1 MKAVLFDL
9 DRTLVDV
16 QSYTDYTAA
25 LADVEALIGSWQD
38 RPTPS
43 TGWDGP
49 TRRCMSVLVSLS
61 GDPRWQRVSDV
72 IERHELA
79 AISQSVAMPGLEK
92 VASLDLP
99 VAVVTLLPPGAAR
112 LTLDHHAVDIATLVG
127 RRSDLA
133 PKPAADQLL
142 AACAELGVEPTE
154 AVMVGDSTWD
164 QVAAHV
170 AGCDFIGLTNG
181 ALSEFPNGTTVV
193 DGLTDLQ
200 F

>member
-16 QSYTDYTAA
+16 QSYTDYAAA
-25 LADVEALIGSWQD
+25 LADVEAIIGSWQD
-38 RPTPS
+38 RPTPP

-49 TRRCMSVLVSLS
+49 TRRCMGVLVSLS
-61 GDPRWQRVSDV
+61 GDPRWQRISDV

-79 AISQSVAMPGLEK
+79 AISRSVAMPGLDRF
-92 VASLDLP
+92 ASLEIP
-99 VAVVTLLPPGAAR
+99 MAVVTLLPPGAAR
-112 LTLDHHAVDIATLVG
+112 RTLDHHGIDITTLVG

-142 AACAELGVEPTE
+142 AACAELGVEPAG

-164 QVAAHV
+164 QVAAQA

-181 ALSEFPNGTTVV
+181 ALSEFPPGTMLA
-193 DGLTDLQ
+193 DGLADLR

>member
-16 QSYTDYTAA
+16 QSYTDYAAA
-25 LADVEALIGSWQD
+25 LADVESMIGSWED
-38 RPTPS
+38 RPTPP

-49 TRRCMSVLVSLS
+49 TRRCMGVLVALS
-61 GDPRWQRVSDV
+61 GDPRWQSVSDV

-79 AISQSVAMPGLEK
+79 AIGRSTAMPGLDLVK
-92 VASLDLP
+92 SLELP
-99 VAVVTLLPPGAAR
+99 MGVVTLLPPGAAR
-112 LTLDHHAVDIATLVG
+112 ATLAHHGIAIDTLVG
-127 RRSDLA
+127 RRPDLA

-142 AACAELGVEPTE
+142 AACAELGVAPGE

-164 QVAAHV
+164 LAAAAA
-170 AGCDFIGLTNG
+170 AGCGFVGLTNG
-181 ALSEFPNGTTVV
+181 GPSEFPAGTTVV
-193 DGLTDLQ
+193 DGLPHLS

>member
-16 QSYTDYTAA
+16 QSYTDYAAA
-25 LADVEALIGSWQD
+25 LADVEAIIGSWQD
-38 RPTPS
+38 RPTPP

-49 TRRCMSVLVSLS
+49 TRRCMGVLVSLS
-61 GDPRWQRVSDV
+61 GDPRWQRISDV

-79 AISQSVAMPGLEK
+79 AISRSVAMPGLDR
-92 VASLDLP
+92 VASLEIP
-99 VAVVTLLPPGAAR
+99 MAVVTLLPPGAAR
-112 LTLDHHAVDIATLVG
+112 RTLDHHGIDITTLVG
-127 RRSDLA
+127 RRSNLA

-142 AACAELGVEPTE
+142 AACAELGVEPAG

-164 QVAAHV
+164 QVAAQA

-181 ALSEFPNGTTVV
+181 ALSEFPPGTMLA
-193 DGLTDLQ
+193 DGLADLQ

>member
-16 QSYTDYTAA
+16 QSYTDYAAA
-25 LADVEALIGSWQD
+25 LADVEAIIGSWQD
-38 RPTPS
+38 HPTPP

-49 TRRCMSVLVSLS
+49 TRRCMGVLVSLS
-61 GDPRWQRVSDV
+61 GDPRWQRISDV

-79 AISQSVAMPGLEK
+79 AISRSVAMPGLDR
-92 VASLDLP
+92 VASLEIP
-99 VAVVTLLPPGAAR
+99 MAVVTLLPPGAAR
-112 LTLDHHAVDIATLVG
+112 RTLDHHGIDITTLVG
-127 RRSDLA
+127 RRSNLA

-142 AACAELGVEPTE
+142 AACAELGVEAAG

-164 QVAAHV
+164 QVAAQA

-181 ALSEFPNGTTVV
+181 ALSEFPPGTKLA
-193 DGLTDLQ
+193 DGLADLRL
-200 F
+200 

>member
-25 LADVEALIGSWQD
+25 LADVESLIGSWNE
-38 RPTPS
+38 RPTPP

-49 TRRCMSVLVSLS
+49 TRTCMGVLVALS
-61 GDPRWQRVSDV
+61 GDPRWQSVSDV
-72 IERHELA
+72 IERHELVA
-79 AISQSVAMPGLEK
+79 VGRSVAMPGLD
-92 VASLDLP
+92 VVRSLELP
-99 VAVVTLLPPGAAR
+99 TAVVTLLPPGAAR
-112 LTLDHHAVDIATLVG
+112 STLDHHGIDIPMLVG
-127 RRSDLA
+127 RRPDLA

-142 AACAELGVEPTE
+142 AACAQLGVAPGE

-164 QVAAHV
+164 LAAAEA
-170 AGCDFIGLTNG
+170 AGCGFVGLTNG
-181 ALSEFPNGTTVV
+181 GPSEFPAGTTVV
-193 DGLTDLQ
+193 EGLSHLP

>member
-25 LADVEALIGSWQD
+25 LADVESLIGSWED
-38 RPTPS
+38 RPTPP

-49 TRRCMSVLVSLS
+49 TRRCMGVLVALS
-61 GDPRWQRVSDV
+61 GDPRWQSVSDV

-79 AISQSVAMPGLEK
+79 AIDRSTPMPGLDVVKSME
-92 VASLDLP
+92 LP
-99 VAVVTLLPPGAAR
+99 MAVVTLLPPGAAR
-112 LTLDHHAVDIATLVG
+112 ATLDHHGVDVDILVG
-127 RRSDLA
+127 RRPDLA

-142 AACAELGVEPTE
+142 AACAALEVGPGDV
-154 AVMVGDSTWD
+154 VMVGDSTWD
-164 QVAAHV
+164 LVAAEA
-170 AGCDFIGLTNG
+170 AGCGFIGLTNG
-181 ALSEFPNGTTVV
+181 GSSEFPDGTRVAE
-193 DGLTDLQ
+193 GLLHLP